1 MADLPLP
8 QISQIREKK
17 MVSTAGNFS
26 SRPSPDG
33 SGSQKFE
40 DMEVAVLS
48 LEDSQERFVFRPI
61 FFCKTKMN
69 DIKETTFK

>member
-1 MADLPLP
+1 MADLPLL

-17 MVSTAGNFS
+17 KKKKKKTVSTARNFS

-40 DMEVAVLS
+40 DMGVAVLS
-48 LEDSQERFVFRPI
+48 LEHF
-61 FFCKTKMN
+61 
-69 DIKETTFK
+69 

>member
-1 MADLPLP
+1 MADLPLL

-17 MVSTAGNFS
+17 KKKKKTVSTARNFS

-40 DMEVAVLS
+40 DMGVAVLS
-48 LEDSQERFVFRPI
+48 LEHF
-61 FFCKTKMN
+61 
-69 DIKETTFK
+69 